1 MEETL
6 GAIDITEEETE
17 TSAPVAEEEVATV
30 TEDEP
35 SHEFMDMEE
44 ISAIEDEAIKNLD
57 IFDKAFWQNLS
68 GFMVDNVWE
77 KAEIYKNAFEE
88 YPQWGGI
95 IPDKYNNPILTWNDK
110 PYYINKPGF
119 SPTDAGEFAAEIIK
133 YVAPSRWVRGGKSLI
148 SRLKRGFMG
157 YGATETASEIIE
169 RALAPQTNK
178 AMQKTGLGTAASI
191 GIPTAIGMGADV
203 VIPPAFR
210 LGGKV
215 IKGATRGAIKGVGK
229 LVPYSSRYQ
238 APIQKAAD
246 AFKPKTQVKSKY
258 PLTVGQK
265 TEDLQQLKQE
275 DLFRRA
281 GPPIIRDFDETQLK
295 IIIKDAEDLQKMMG
309 SGDPLISQADDV
321 GMAVG
326 ERVQTIVS
334 DVAEGLKTQSKGGYT
349 LVKELDDTVL
359 NVPYSKNLG
368 KDLIAL
374 IKSEVDADTLTMLPN
389 LSNVLKRM
397 EKLAK
402 TGKFVTKRGQQN
414 VNDLWSLQKQLNVL
428 ADNAGP
434 GRERQIIQ
442 IVKRNLDGEIYKGID
457 SGFISG
463 SEEILKSLQQSTGM
477 YAKYMGLS
485 GKSWAKTAPE
495 KKANLILQKLTNPQY
510 SPKDV
515 VEALFGH
522 AKFNSRSEMKIV
534 LEKLNKLIPEE
545 QMVEVKA
552 LMKDAILIKAFTN
565 RTGAITR
572 KNIVDNYNNIF
583 VKNKFIVDELFSPE
597 EILKIKSFRKD
608 VMPTLAAEINTNPSG
623 TAFTLLSAFSNM
635 GILSWTR
642 AVPLIRETRE
652 GLQEIGER
660 SKMLEATKQF
670 LLRFDDPLFGS
681 IPVASGVRSAVGEE
695 ELEEDPLVE
704 TEGEEIEFNVG
715 PIDDQ
720 SSLPPSLNKII
731 TGLSSSATQKLLNNL

>member
-6 GAIDITEEETE
+6 GTIDITEEE
-17 TSAPVAEEEVATV
+17 EVIDNQPTV
-30 TEDEP
+30 TNDQTEVEDEP
-35 SHEFMDMEE
+35 THEFMDMEE

-88 YPQWGGI
+88 YPQWGGVKA
-95 IPDKYNNPILTWNDK
+95 DKYNNPILLWNDK

-169 RALAPQTNK
+169 RALAPETNK

-229 LVPYSSRYQ
+229 LTAPRYQ
-238 APIQKAAD
+238 PAIQAAAD

-265 TEDLQQLKQE
+265 TEDLPQLKQE

-295 IIIKDAEDLQKMMG
+295 IIIKDAEDLQKIMG

-326 ERVQTIVS
+326 ERVQTIVG
-334 DVAEGLKTQSKGGYT
+334 DVAEGLKTQAKGGYNF
-349 LVKELDDTVL
+349 VKELDDTIL

-374 IKSEVDADTLTMLPN
+374 IKSEVDADTLKMLPN

-397 EKLAK
+397 QKLAK
-402 TGKFVTKRGQQN
+402 TGKFATKRGKQN

-434 GRERQIIQ
+434 GRERDLIRMI
-442 IVKRNLDGEIYKGID
+442 KRNLDGEIYKGVD

-463 SEEILKSLQQSTGM
+463 NVDILKNLKESTGL
-477 YAKYMGLS
+477 YAQYMGLT

-515 VEALFGH
+515 VESLFGH
-522 AKFNSRSEMKIV
+522 AKFNSKSEMKIV

-552 LMKDAILIKAFTN
+552 LMKDAILVKAFTN

-572 KNIVDNYNNIF
+572 QSIVNNFNNIF

-660 SKMLEATKQF
+660 SKMLEATKQW

-681 IPVASGVRSAVGEE
+681 IPAATVVRSAVGEE
-695 ELEEDPLVE
+695 ELEEDPLKE
-704 TEGEEIEFNVG
+704 KEGEEIEFDVG
-715 PIDDQ
+715 PIDGQ
-720 SSLPPSLNKII
+720 TSLPPSLNKII
-731 TGLSSSATQKLLNNL
+731 TGLGTETVQKLISTL